1 SSTSAL
7 VTDGAAS
14 SAITTSGRSFLMPR
28 PVLLAATLRQSL
40 KVNRLLPNVPEQIA
54 SLPQLPSLHAS
65 VAVPLNLFDLTRS
78 YVDRERTIESHS
90 TIPVFLR
97 DGVMPRRQRNP
108 KPALIVCCEGCNR
121 EVVLLNDKG
130 SIRKRFRIGNAL
142 FHWPTRNAVKKN
154 RSFKTSPRLGRRHGL
169 RLCPCNAN
177 KQTERDRQ

>member
-78 YVDRERTIESHS
+78 YVNRERTIESHS
-90 TIPVFLR
+90 TIPVFHR
-97 DGVMPRRQRNP
+97 NAVMPRRQGNP
-108 KPALIVCCEGCNR
+108 EPALIVRCEGCNC
-121 EVVLLNDKG
+121 EITLLYDKG

-142 FHWPTRNAVKKN
+142 FHWPTRNAVQKN
-154 RSFKTSPRLGRRHGL
+154 RSFETSSRRGRRHGL
-169 RLCPCNAN
+169 CLCLCNAN
-177 KQTERDRQ
+177 KRSEQNQQ